1 MDTKIQNVIEE
12 VSRIFEVD
20 LKEKQI
26 VAMQTFMSGRDVFV
40 TLQTGY
46 GKSLIYAFYLLL
58 LIFSRVRNCRLL

>member
-26 VAMQTFMSGRDVFV
+26 EAMQTFMSGRDVFV
-40 TLQTGY
+40 TLPTGY
-46 GKSLIYAFYLLL
+46 GKLLIYAFLPFAFDLFKGKEL
-58 LIFSRVRNCRLL
+58 